1 METKAHHA
9 LVGFFVVFLAAAGGF
24 FLLWLSQASFN
35 REFKEID
42 VVFSGPV
49 RGLTQNSEV
58 RFNGIQVGEVT
69 ELGLNPDNPNE
80 VIARVRVDAA
90 TPVKVDSVAQL
101 EPQGITGLSYLQ
113 ISAGEPDSELLVR
126 RMGDRPPRIYAR
138 QAQLDELFAG
148 GESVLENAQIA
159 LARVSRLMNDENRE
173 RLGRILE
180 DVELITDD
188 LAENRVIVTEIRAAI
203 ARLDQAA
210 ADISTAAAGL
220 EQFGAT
226 AETFLIEDVGPMVA
240 ETEAASIAVN
250 QASTETYDALVAIR
264 PGLEAFSQD
273 GLDDLTL
280 AAADL
285 QRLVAS
291 LERIVLQLEDD
302 PAGFIAAPRGEDV
315 ELPQ

>member
-24 FLLWLSQASFN
+24 FLLWLSQASIN
-35 REFKEID
+35 RDFKEFD

-49 RGLTQNSEV
+49 RGLSENSEV

-69 ELGLNPDNPNE
+69 ELGLNPDDPTE
-80 VIARVRVDAA
+80 VIARIRVDAA

-113 ISAGEPDSELLVR
+113 ISAGEPGSELLLR
-126 RMGDRPPRIYAR
+126 RMGDRPPRIFAR
-138 QAQLDELFAG
+138 QAQLDDLLAG
-148 GESVLENAQIA
+148 GESVLENAQLA
-159 LARVSRLMNDENRE
+159 LTRVSRLLDEENRE

-180 DVELITDD
+180 DIELITDD
-188 LAENRVIVTEIRAAI
+188 LAENRTIVTELRAAVS
-203 ARLDQAA
+203 RLDQAA
-210 ADISTAAAGL
+210 LDISEAAVGL

-264 PGLEAFSQD
+264 PGLEAFAQD

-280 AAADL
+280 AASDL
-285 QRLVAS
+285 QRLIAS
-291 LERIVLQLEDD
+291 LEQIVLELEED
-302 PAGFIAAPRGEDV
+302 PAGFIAAPRGEEV